1 MNTKGSAWEKEESA
15 MNIETL
21 LESVRSSLES
31 RQYTTFVEL
40 FAEEGVY
47 ELPFA
52 PLGAKAIYSGIESIR
67 ERFLEIANS
76 PLNRL
81 YDLQEVKPK
90 SSIIMGGSGAVAEL
104 SIEGNLRSTGAKV
117 AVSSSV
123 AIIEI
128 VGGKISRYRDYPN
141 SIGIAQALGVLPE
154 FLASLK

>member
-1 MNTKGSAWEKEESA
+1 

-21 LESVRSSLES
+21 LESVRSSLEL

-40 FAEEGVY
+40 FAEDGVY

-52 PLGAKAIYSGIESIR
+52 PLGATAIYAGIDSIR

-81 YDLQEVKPK
+81 YDLQEVKLK
-90 SSIIMGGSGAVAEL
+90 SSIIMGGTGAVAEL
-104 SIEGNLRSTGAKV
+104 SIEGNLRSSGARV

-128 VGGKISRYRDYPN
+128 VSGRIGRYRDYPN
-141 SIGIAQALGVLPE
+141 SFGIAQALGVLPQ